1 MRNAVPA
8 GLGWTAA
15 AASLGLCLAGAPER
29 AVAFGESDFQPYYR
43 PTEPVVRKRVVVARR
58 HEGVRNSEA
67 ALVKPVKE
75 GPKPPAGPLIIAVSI
90 GGQHLTVYDNGA
102 PIATSPVSTG
112 MRGHLTPMGV
122 FSVIQKD
129 RYHHSNIY
137 SNAPMPFMQRITWS
151 GVAMHAG
158 VLPGYPASHGC
169 IRMPDSFAVRL
180 WGMTEMGAR
189 VVVTP
194 NDVTPYEFEHPFL
207 VALATIPPEPEPT
220 PPAAVPPTPA
230 PATFEPAPVAKV
242 APADS
247 VTHVTEGPPSG
258 VIEPTLAEASV
269 DGSGTPL
276 AGGAKLEPVALK
288 MATAAVP
295 ALVAAA
301 EVPELRPPF
310 AAAERVP
317 VPPVKPAASTKS
329 RGAISL
335 FVSRKEGK
343 LFVRKGFVPVFDTPI
358 TIEHREV
365 PFGTHV
371 FTAARSADGSGL
383 RWLAVSLM
391 SEARVAEPER
401 VKGKRVVR
409 EEKPVRMSSEAQRKA
424 AADALDRIQLTPE
437 IIARIAPY
445 LAPGASLL
453 ISDQGLGGETGK
465 ETDFI
470 VVTR

>member
-15 AASLGLCLAGAPER
+15 AASLGLCLAGVPER
-29 AVAFGESDFQPYYR
+29 AVAFGESDFQAYYR
-43 PTEPVVRKRVVVARR
+43 PTEPIVRKRVVVARR
-58 HEGVRNSEA
+58 HEGAGNSQA
-67 ALVKPVKE
+67 APVKE
-75 GPKPPAGPLIIAVSI
+75 APKPPAGPLIIAVSI

-169 IRMPDSFAVRL
+169 IRMPESFAVRL

-194 NDVTPYEFEHPFL
+194 NDVTPYEFEHPLL
-207 VALATIPPEPEPT
+207 VALATIPPEPT
-220 PPAAVPPTPA
+220 PPAAAPPTPA
-230 PATFEPAPVAKV
+230 PATSEPPPVAMV
-242 APADS
+242 APAES

-258 VIEPTLAEASV
+258 VIDPTLAEASV

-288 MATAAVP
+288 TATAAVP
-295 ALVAAA
+295 AVVAAA

-317 VPPVKPAASTKS
+317 VPPIKPAGPKS

-409 EEKPVRMSSEAQRKA
+409 EEKPVRLSSEAQRRA

>member
-1 MRNAVPA
+1 MRNAVPT

-29 AVAFGESDFQPYYR
+29 AVAFGESDLQPYYR

-58 HEGVRNSEA
+58 HEGVRKSEA
-67 ALVKPVKE
+67 APVKE

-122 FSVIQKD
+122 FSIIQKD

-169 IRMPDSFAVRL
+169 IRMPESFAVRL

-194 NDVTPYEFEHPFL
+194 NDVTPYEFEHPLL
-207 VALATIPPEPEPT
+207 VALATIPPEPA
-220 PPAAVPPTPA
+220 PAAPVAPEPPPM
-230 PATFEPAPVAKV
+230 AKV

-247 VTHVTEGPPSG
+247 VTHVIEGPPSG
-258 VIEPTLAEASV
+258 VVEPTFAEATV
-269 DGSGTPL
+269 DGLGTPL
-276 AGGAKLEPVALK
+276 AGEAKLEPVLLK
-288 MATAAVP
+288 TASAAVP
-295 ALVAAA
+295 TVVAAA
-301 EVPELRPPF
+301 APVIAVVDVPALRPAF
-310 AAAERVP
+310 AAEERVP
-317 VPPVKPAASTKS
+317 VPPVKPAGPKLRA
-329 RGAISL
+329 GAISV

-343 LFVRKGFVPVFDTPI
+343 LYVRKGFVPVFDTPI
-358 TIEHREV
+358 TIARREV

-391 SEARVAEPER
+391 NEAPAAEPER

-409 EEKPVRMSSEAQRKA
+409 EEKPVRLSSDAQRKA

-445 LAPGASLL
+445 LAPGSSLL